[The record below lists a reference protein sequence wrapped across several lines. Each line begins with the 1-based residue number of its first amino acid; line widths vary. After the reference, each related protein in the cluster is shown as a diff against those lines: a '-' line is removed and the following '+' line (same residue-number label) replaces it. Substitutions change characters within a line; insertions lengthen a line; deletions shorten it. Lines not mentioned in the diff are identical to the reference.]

1 MVEVIEDMPS
11 LHPRLELDT
20 LPTMRELEEALGK
33 LKTGKAEGKSGIV
46 PELLLHG
53 GVELRERVLQVMQD
67 MWGRGGVVSDWKD
80 AVIVPIPKKGD
91 LMNCDNW
98 RGISLLDVVGKV
110 FARIIQNRLQAIAED
125 ILPESQCG
133 FRRGRGCTDM
143 VFVARQLVEKCREH
157 NDTLYIL

>member
-1 MVEVIEDMPS
+1 
-11 LHPRLELDT
+11 
-20 LPTMRELEEALGK
+20 
-33 LKTGKAEGKSGIV
+33 
-46 PELLLHG
+46 
-53 GVELRERVLQVMQD
+53 MQD
-67 MWGRGGVVSDWKD
+67 MWGGGGVVSDWKD

-98 RGISLLDVVGKV
+98 HGISLLDVVGKV

-157 NDTLYIL
+157 NDTLYVLFVDLKRRRMTLCRDQLSGMYWSEWECLCPLSDHFILE